1 MEIGIPKWEK
11 LTKASR
17 KERERE
23 LRRNDIIDA
32 AEKLFFSKG
41 YDNVSMSEIAKEA
54 DMARATIYQYFKN
67 KKDINAAIA
76 GRGAKILYEMFEKIP
91 EDLTGIENIRALSKT
106 YYQFYKEHTGYYNA
120 YYHSGAFEYEDSP
133 YLEELKKLR
142 KKNFQYV
149 IKAIKKGF
157 KDGTIRK
164 DIDPAATTIIMIL
177 ISNNVHNILPL
188 TRMYMDEYNM
198 TQDDLFEVNVDQII
212 RSIEDK

>member
-1 MEIGIPKWEK
+1 M
-11 LTKASR
+11 TKASR

-67 KKDINAAIA
+67 KKDIN
-76 GRGAKILYEMFEKIP
+76 LYEMFEKIP

-164 DIDPAATTIIMIL
+164 DIDPAATT
-177 ISNNVHNILPL
+177 VHG
-188 TRMYMDEYNM
+188 
-198 TQDDLFEVNVDQII
+198 
-212 RSIEDK
+212 